1 MFREVLEKIG
11 EELKRVSS
19 LSEDASLRV
28 RRAGRKAKRAILLI
42 HAGRLEEARGL
53 IEEALGELR
62 EVERMVEAE
71 RYLRGLP
78 LGEAYEEL
86 SEAVILLSL
95 VSGLE
100 PPTPEELSLPPRSY
114 VLGLA
119 DVIGELRRN
128 ALDLIRAGRLE
139 EAEKRLELMEE
150 IYLDLASVDE
160 LFIHI
165 PGLRRKCDVARR
177 VIEATRG
184 DLTIELRR
192 NALERLIRRLE
203 EVMGGEDRRG

>member
-42 HAGRLEEARGL
+42 HAGRLEEARSL
-53 IEEALGELR
+53 IDEALDELR
-62 EVERMVEAE
+62 EVERTVEAE

-78 LGEAYEEL
+78 LREAYEEL

-95 VSGLE
+95 VSDSE

-139 EAEKRLELMEE
+139 EAEKRLGLMEE
-150 IYLDLASVDE
+150 IYLDLTSVDE
-160 LFIHI
+160 LFIHV